1 MKTCYTV
8 ALAALTGVG
17 IGGLA
22 VQGIHAQAKPL
33 VYHIAEL
40 DVTNEDLY
48 NKDWAPKAD
57 ATVKAAGGVY
67 LARGTNI
74 ERLEGPAPK
83 RVLITKWA
91 NIDKLTA
98 WRESEAYM
106 RTLPILD
113 KAVKSVR
120 SYAVEGVD

>member
-1 MKTCYTV
+1 MKTCYMV
-8 ALAALTGVG
+8 ALAALTGGG

-22 VQGIHAQAKPL
+22 VQGIHAQAKPPA
-33 VYHIAEL
+33 YHIAEI

-48 NKDWAPKAD
+48 DKAWAPKAD

-67 LARGTNI
+67 LVRGTNI

-83 RVLITKWA
+83 RVLITKWE

-98 WRESEAYM
+98 WRESEDYM